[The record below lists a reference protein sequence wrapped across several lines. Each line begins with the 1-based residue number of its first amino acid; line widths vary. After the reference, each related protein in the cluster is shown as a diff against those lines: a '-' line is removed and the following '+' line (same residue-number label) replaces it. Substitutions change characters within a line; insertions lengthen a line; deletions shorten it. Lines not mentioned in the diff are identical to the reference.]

1 MSPTLRCRELPETRQ
16 PGLCPHLC
24 PILPSRV
31 CPRGGATPEPGGPCC
46 TATCIFPGRGRS
58 AGAGS
63 DAGSVSTGFSCP
75 AEGACT
81 PVPSGSWRSARRGA
95 AGGRRPGRVCAC
107 ALAGRPSCAR
117 SCRAG
122 DQRASCPGH
131 AAGAAKSSSPFSPG
145 EGPGSPAGCGHL
157 RPGPSSKLARVPGPQ
172 CSRQWQPSA
181 QVAATPGPAHRSTG
195 RASSCVLSVPGP
207 GVGGT
212 WAEHGHG
219 VRCPRVCA
227 PAPRGVGWEEARVG
241 CWRGP
246 ALGIVTSWCKTS
258 RRPRIPNSKPAFPV
272 VKPLEV
278 SRWGT
283 RSFYPALRGLGS
295 ACRALSV
302 GSESCRLC
310 WRPRPSTSGEGL
322 GGPHTT
328 RRVGRS
334 FPPGW
339 TWDPADLC
347 MWASESPNAEG
358 TLEPRH
364 LWEVPWGRRAGEPW
378 REEG

>member
-1 MSPTLRCRELPETRQ
+1 MLVLIRAPCLRVSAAQLRAHAP
-16 PGLCPHLC
+16 
-24 PILPSRV
+24 PS
-31 CPRGGATPEPGGPCC
+31 
-46 TATCIFPGRGRS
+46 PGR
-58 AGAGS
+58 
-63 DAGSVSTGFSCP
+63 
-75 AEGACT
+75 
-81 PVPSGSWRSARRGA
+81 
-95 AGGRRPGRVCAC
+95 AGGVCGGEPLGAEDPAGC
-107 ALAGRPSCAR
+107 AHAPSLAGRRAHGPAVHKTTRPPARAALRGLRRAAPPSPR
-117 SCRAG
+117 VR
-122 DQRASCPGH
+122 DPGAPQD
-131 AAGAAKSSSPFSPG
+131 AATCVQAP
-145 EGPGSPAGCGHL
+145 L
-157 RPGPSSKLARVPGPQ
+157 SKLARVPGPQ

-181 QVAATPGPAHRSTG
+181 QVAATPGPAHRSAG

-227 PAPRGVGWEEARVG
+227 PAPRGVGWEEVRVG

-246 ALGIVTSWCKTS
+246 ALGIVTSWCKTP

-272 VKPLEV
+272 VMPLEV

-310 WRPRPSTSGEGL
+310 WRPRPSTSGEGP
-322 GGPHTT
+322 GSPHTT
-328 RRVGRS
+328 RRAGRS

-347 MWASESPNAEG
+347 MWASVSPNAEG

-364 LWEVPWGRRAGEPW
+364 LWEVLWGRRAGEPW
-378 REEG
+378 REEGR